1 MNTWNK
7 ANQKQKQT
15 IEQLG
20 MGHQFYIQL
29 SMEVLGGGGGAG
41 SILTGLNCLRLS
53 RNFVFYC
60 NAARPFQ
67 TEFIFAFFFLLSV
80 YLFYGLFI
88 IYPSIARS
96 RWSRLQAISIY
107 SAARRLLFS
116 LFPNT
121 NVANFSAINCN
132 VYISCH
138 HHNLRKQD
146 KKIKS
151 NQMNP

>member
-67 TEFIFAFFFLLSV
+67 AEFIFAFFFLRLFVLWIVYYLS
-80 YLFYGLFI
+80 FD
-88 IYPSIARS
+88 S
-96 RWSRLQAISIY
+96 Q
-107 SAARRLLFS
+107 
-116 LFPNT
+116 
-121 NVANFSAINCN
+121 
-132 VYISCH
+132 
-138 HHNLRKQD
+138 K
-146 KKIKS
+146 
-151 NQMNP
+151 

>member
-1 MNTWNK
+1 M
-7 ANQKQKQT
+7 QP
-15 IEQLG
+15 G
-20 MGHQFYIQL
+20 L
-29 SMEVLGGGGGAG
+29 SKRSSFL
-41 SILTGLNCLRLS
+41 
-53 RNFVFYC
+53 
-60 NAARPFQ
+60 PF
-67 TEFIFAFFFLLSV
+67 FSFV

-138 HHNLRKQD
+138 HHNLRKQE
-146 KKIKS
+146 KKLIKS
-151 NQMNP
+151 NEPMANTRLRTERETERRLPVSQNPENNRLLTKKHERCLR